1 MRYSIY
7 IWLTRLVV
15 LSWFFVPSSRNSVTA
30 IFLYARQCVVNMFIC
45 DVGYQLDSRPD
56 FCLSILLYFTRF
68 KLRFRVSNHYTEK
81 HRTGPPVFLE
91 FLQICWVLLDC
102 SYFKLMLPSASSR
115 IYYISD
121 CDTYHPQATNWIM
134 RKL

>member
-1 MRYSIY
+1 MTHPVSGFI
-7 IWLTRLVV
+7 VV
-15 LSWFFVPSSRNSVTA
+15 FIPSSRNSVTA
-30 IFLYARQCVVNMFIC
+30 IFLYARQCVVNIFIC

-68 KLRFRVSNHYTEK
+68 KLRFQVSNHYTENTIQV
-81 HRTGPPVFLE
+81 HLFFLE
-91 FLQICWVLLDC
+91 FLQICWVLLEC

-121 CDTYHPQATNWIM
+121 CDDTYHPQTTN
-134 RKL
+134 